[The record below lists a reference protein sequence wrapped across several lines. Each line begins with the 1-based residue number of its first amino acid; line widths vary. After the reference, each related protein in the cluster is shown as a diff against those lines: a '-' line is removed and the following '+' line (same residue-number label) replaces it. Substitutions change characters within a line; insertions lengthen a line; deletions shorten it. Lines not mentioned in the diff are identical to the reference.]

1 MLIKMIQGEDE
12 HENLIISDVDLEMR
26 NKIVNN
32 FSVIVGYA
40 VKIDKGK
47 SKFVVTGK
55 EVKEFLGM
63 L

>member
-1 MLIKMIQGEDE
+1 MLIQMIHNDNQR
-12 HENLIISDVDLEMR
+12 ENLVCSDLNLHDR
-26 NKIVNN
+26 NKFINN

-47 SKFVVTGK
+47 SKFIITGK
-55 EVKEFLGM
+55 ELKTFLAM